1 MAPSNRMTA
10 LACLSLLLLAR
21 GADSFMIGIPHH
33 SFQAPGRY
41 ASALHAVAVAERH
54 DALLDAHFAHLFD
67 ADTHTTRFFDF
78 EVAPACSPTNR
89 LHEEI
94 SHDAD
99 AGSTVLV
106 AVSNECHAGFL
117 PLANVSVTV
126 SKDQLTLSAAAATGE
141 GRTVLRTYTLTHD
154 AAANAANITASLT
167 ADGAIQLHIPNTPA
181 AATNDEPRRIPVAP
195 APAQEEPAAEPA
207 AEPAV
212 GAPAPHAAQRAST
225 HAREGTA
232 AEARARA
239 ELRAANPFD
248 GIEAVE
254 GEKGGNDI
262 LDEAASPSPQSVLD
276 YEHAPA
282 ATGEKASATDMGDAT
297 TRFLQLEAE
306 LASLRKFLSPEHA
319 SG

>member
-181 AATNDEPRRIPVAP
+181 AATNQEPHRIPVAP
-195 APAQEEPAAEPA
+195 APALGEPAAEPA
-207 AEPAV
+207 ADPADELA

-225 HAREGTA
+225 HPRRATEGTA
-232 AEARARA
+232 EEAKARAG
-239 ELRAANPFD
+239 LRAANPFD
-248 GIEAVE
+248 GIEDVE
-254 GEKGGNDI
+254 GEEGGNDI
-262 LDEAASPSPQSVLD
+262 LDDPASPSPQSVLD
-276 YEHAPA
+276 SEQAP
-282 ATGEKASATDMGDAT
+282 GDAT
-297 TRFLQLEAE
+297 ARFLQLEAE
-306 LASLRKFLSPEHA
+306 LASLRKFLTSPAHA
-319 SG
+319 SR

>member
-10 LACLSLLLLAR
+10 LACLPLLLLAL

-54 DALLDAHFAHLFD
+54 NAVLDAHFAHLFD

-154 AAANAANITASLT
+154 AAANAA
-167 ADGAIQLHIPNTPA
+167 IPNTPA
-181 AATNDEPRRIPVAP
+181 AATNQEPHRIPVAP
-195 APAQEEPAAEPA
+195 APALGEPAAEPA
-207 AEPAV
+207 ADPADELA

-248 GIEAVE
+248 GIEDVE
-254 GEKGGNDI
+254 GEEGGNDI
-262 LDEAASPSPQSVLD
+262 LDDPASPSPQSVLD

>member
-154 AAANAANITASLT
+154 AAANAATRGRA
-167 ADGAIQLHIPNTPA
+167 
-181 AATNDEPRRIPVAP
+181 PRR
-195 APAQEEPAAEPA
+195 
-207 AEPAV
+207 
-212 GAPAPHAAQRAST
+212 R
-225 HAREGTA
+225 
-232 AEARARA
+232 RARA
-239 ELRAANPFD
+239 PSCAPRTRLTASRPSRARRAGTTSSTRPRLPPRRVFSTTSTRP
-248 GIEAVE
+248 ATQRH
-254 GEKGGNDI
+254 
-262 LDEAASPSPQSVLD
+262 ASSSWRQNSR
-276 YEHAPA
+276 
-282 ATGEKASATDMGDAT
+282 ASASS
-297 TRFLQLEAE
+297 
-306 LASLRKFLSPEHA
+306 SLRSTRLA
-319 SG
+319 